1 MKNRKKLSDSYEFDL
16 DIDDLT
22 DLIDKAVKQTK
33 KGKSIDFEDIV
44 DLHNALD
51 RQLFIGDIVSGIG
64 VSADNMIRFW
74 NRYDEDKNIPIEERK
89 PIKVYIDSCGGSLTD
104 AFTIINAI
112 KMSKTPVYTIVIGA
126 AYSAGFFISI
136 AGHKRYAYPLSSFL
150 YHEGSA
156 ANGGTANQFQNFSE
170 FYKKQLRQLK
180 EHTLDCT
187 KISEEL
193 YEEKKRDDWWLDA
206 NEALELGVIDEISEE
221 LM

>member
-1 MKNRKKLSDSYEFDL
+1 
-16 DIDDLT
+16 
-22 DLIDKAVKQTK
+22 
-33 KGKSIDFEDIV
+33 
-44 DLHNALD
+44 
-51 RQLFIGDIVSGIG
+51 
-64 VSADNMIRFW
+64 
-74 NRYDEDKNIPIEERK
+74 
-89 PIKVYIDSCGGSLTD
+89 
-104 AFTIINAI
+104 
-112 KMSKTPVYTIVIGA
+112 MSKTPVYTIVIGS

-156 ANGGTANQFQNFSE
+156 TNGGTANQFQNFSE
-170 FYKKQLRQLK
+170 FYKKQLKQLK
-180 EHTLDCT
+180 EHTLNCT

>member
-1 MKNRKKLSDSYEFDL
+1 MRKLINYDFEMDM
-16 DIDDLT
+16 DDLT
-22 DLIDKAVKQTK
+22 DLIGEAVNKSK
-33 KGKSIDFEDIV
+33 KGEGIDFEDIV

-51 RQLFIGDIVSGIG
+51 RQIYIGN
-64 VSADNMIRFW
+64 VSAGLGVAVDTMIRFW
-74 NRYDEDKNIPIEERK
+74 NKYDNENNTPIENRK

-104 AFTIINAI
+104 AFTIINTI
-112 KMSKTPVYTIVIGA
+112 KMSKTPVYTIVIGS

-156 ANGGTANQFQNFSE
+156 TNGGTANQFQNFSE
-170 FYKKQLRQLK
+170 FYKKQLKQLK
-180 EHTLDCT
+180 KHTLDCT